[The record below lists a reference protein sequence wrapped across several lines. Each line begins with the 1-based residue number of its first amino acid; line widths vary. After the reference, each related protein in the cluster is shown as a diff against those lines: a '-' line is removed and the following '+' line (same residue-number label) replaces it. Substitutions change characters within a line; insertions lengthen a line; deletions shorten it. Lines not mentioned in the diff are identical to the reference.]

1 MLPLLPTIILG
12 GVIIA
17 YFFVIP
23 KIKEVRM
30 QKRLERWNHTKK
42 DVVIMHA
49 IRRGRTVCHPSPYV
63 VKLETWL
70 RMAKINYETDLTL
83 ADAWGPKGRFPWIS
97 LNGEHLGDSQLII
110 DFLKK
115 KFDVKLGNEYSKEKL
130 AVGGAIRIML
140 DEHFFWGLA
149 LYRFVYGPFSSL
161 RQVMGTFVPVWR
173 SFIFRLYAGR
183 AFTARS
189 KGHGI
194 GLHNRQEIEQ
204 LTLNDLTLLSELLGD
219 KKFILGET
227 PCEYDAT
234 IFGHLTQ
241 VTWGLPGSIYEAAV
255 QKDLKNLKEYA
266 IRMKETF
273 YPDWDKI
280 LEK

>member
-1 MLPLLPTIILG
+1 MKQ
-12 GVIIA
+12 
-17 YFFVIP
+17 F
-23 KIKEVRM
+23 
-30 QKRLERWNHTKK
+30 N
-42 DVVIMHA
+42 
-49 IRRGRTVCHPSPYV
+49 
-63 VKLETWL
+63 
-70 RMAKINYETDLTL
+70 
-83 ADAWGPKGRFPWIS
+83 
-97 LNGEHLGDSQLII
+97 LI
-110 DFLKK
+110 F
-115 KFDVKLGNEYSKEKL
+115 
-130 AVGGAIRIML
+130 R
-140 DEHFFWGLA
+140 GLA

-255 QKDLKNLKEYA
+255 QSKKIINLQFCEYFLQFLFILLKFLEDLKNLKEYA